1 MDTGCENCGQ
11 KPSLLYFQIKK
22 YRLESWSENKFFP
35 GYFVC
40 ILTTSMKNIYINAFL
55 FIDSINEWENL
66 PFIVRTSVPVVQLS
80 FYHNTLPVKGN
91 PDVALTLALP
101 EFSSQFYKAR
111 HKHTG
116 FFMQPLCQA

>member
-1 MDTGCENCGQ
+1 M
-11 KPSLLYFQIKK
+11 PFSLLNTLMPFS
-22 YRLESWSENKFFP
+22 L
-35 GYFVC
+35 
-40 ILTTSMKNIYINAFL
+40 LTTLM
-55 FIDSINEWENL
+55 NEKICLSLLEQVSHL
-66 PFIVRTSVPVVQLS
+66 YLS

-116 FFMQPLCQA
+116 FSMQPLCQA